1 MDALKEKMNTEQ
13 TTTNIKNQL
22 EHHKAIEYLLNQA
35 KESKGKKLSYKQV
48 VELEKS
54 TPAG

>member
-1 MDALKEKMNTEQ
+1 MNTEQ

-48 VELEKS
+48 VELEKN